1 MQKYLFILPLYLLVY
16 FELHT
21 IGWRL
26 PANRNIYKL
35 FILLTCVFTS
45 LFRKR
50 TQGVPQGMT
59 KNRVNLWEGV
69 VEKSLFNMRVHMTIF
84 RRRETQMIVAKLS
97 TKFFARA
104 CAILGIFQGY
114 N

>member
-35 FILLTCVFTS
+35 CILLTCVLTFF
-45 LFRKR
+45 LQR

-59 KNRVNLWEGV
+59 KNRVNLWGGSWR
-69 VEKSLFNMRVHMTIF
+69 KSLLNMRVHDHF
-84 RRRETQMIVAKLS
+84 YEGYFEGGRAK
-97 TKFFARA
+97 
-104 CAILGIFQGY
+104 
-114 N
+114 